1 MNMAKRAV
9 EEVNEREKRTSQR
22 QGQRR
27 TKEKPKEKKHWA
39 LYVNALGKALA
50 CLASALAGDW
60 C

>member
-9 EEVNEREKRTSQR
+9 EEVNEREKRTGQR

-39 LYVNALGKALA
+39 L
-50 CLASALAGDW
+50 
-60 C
+60 

>member
-39 LYVNALGKALA
+39 L
-50 CLASALAGDW
+50 
-60 C
+60 